1 MLVSPRFYARCRPG
15 VSMKTGKNMVV
26 KKRKPQTK
34 IGGDEIKKIAEVTF
48 YIQLPSETCMK
59 NMEYNAI
66 PIHTNITIFSQQPDS
81 SALEEVCLIRSNKA
95 QN

>member
-1 MLVSPRFYARCRPG
+1 
-15 VSMKTGKNMVV
+15 
-26 KKRKPQTK
+26 
-34 IGGDEIKKIAEVTF
+34 
-48 YIQLPSETCMK
+48 MK

-81 SALEEVCLIRSNKA
+81 SALEEVRVCLIRSNKA